1 MCETIHTAELM
12 FPINDEPSARLMLL
26 KALYLLQAGS
36 IDTERLRQCFAR
48 PVRSSTGPIL
58 LRQATRRAD
67 ARPLRQKDSR
77 SFLTDLPVRM

>member
-36 IDTERLRQCFAR
+36 IDTAEAAAVFRKASEVIYR
-48 PVRSSTGPIL
+48 PDPS
-58 LRQATRRAD
+58 QAGHPAC
-67 ARPLRQKDSR
+67 
-77 SFLTDLPVRM
+77 